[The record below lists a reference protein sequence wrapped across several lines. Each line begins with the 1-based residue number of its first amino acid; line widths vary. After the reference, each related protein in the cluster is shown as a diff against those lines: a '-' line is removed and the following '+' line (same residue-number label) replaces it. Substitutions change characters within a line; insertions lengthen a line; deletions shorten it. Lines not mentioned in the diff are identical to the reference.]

1 MLSIGGDNLQFYL
14 NFALFS
20 TLGGM
25 KLDHYFFHV
34 KKSSEDQKKSSP
46 KIEEFLYQKS
56 SEDQKKSKDH
66 PALRSRP

>member
-1 MLSIGGDNLQFYL
+1 MLSIGGDNLQFYP

-34 KKSSEDQKKSSP
+34 SKSSADQKKG
-46 KIEEFLYQKS
+46 LRGNLKS
-56 SEDQKKSKDH
+56 FCPPNQVKTKKKKEKVFTEN
-66 PALRSRP
+66 